1 MKIETNNR
9 QKARAGIQT
18 DLIPERLG
26 NVILGFEKGTSRES
40 GFIVT
45 KETQADHPDI
55 WGRTPTKLQK
65 TISEGAGS
73 LFIDTVGN
81 TTFQASYK
89 IPEILTRH
97 VAEGQVINITPL
109 LTRSAAGNINETHA
123 AD

>member
-1 MKIETNNR
+1 MNVETKSEQKIGREIH
-9 QKARAGIQT
+9 Q

-40 GFIVT
+40 GFVVT

-55 WGRTPTKLQK
+55 WGRVPDKLQK
-65 TISEGAGS
+65 TIGEGSGS

-81 TTFQASYK
+81 TAFQSSYR

-97 VAEGQVINITPL
+97 VVEGQVVDITPL
-109 LTRSAAGNINETHA
+109 LPQAATGNSIEANA